1 MHRSWQCQQSTSSD
15 SLVPRLLGRRRASGA
30 VFALLARLLH
40 SFSAQ
45 SSAEASVRRGTAL
58 SLAGLGCRR
67 ISLKIPPRERRGLGL
82 CFAGRWKLCSA
93 VLCCAVA
100 RGGPSRRLLK
110 EKNKQAT
117 TAAPLHRCTAA
128 PLHRCTATSW
138 HLCLLFLGGGKW
150 QAPAEPRLRGTA
162 VPAGAP
168 FLADKA
174 FLALRRAPQSLHSSC
189 ARAIRR
195 RFLLPTSPED
205 CLAKGDA
212 QHLDARMPC
221 VQALCTAT
229 PATRRSRRA
238 ALCSGNRSGSEVT
251 FCRQENSVE
260 DRPPSKRG

>member
-100 RGGPSRRLLK
+100 RSGPSRRLLK

-128 PLHRCTATSW
+128 
-138 HLCLLFLGGGKW
+138 LLPPGISAFFFWAVASGK
-150 QAPAEPRLRGTA
+150 RLRNRGSAAPRHRGTCRS
-162 VPAGAP
+162 P
-168 FLADKA
+168 FP
-174 FLALRRAPQSLHSSC
+174 R
-189 ARAIRR
+189 
-195 RFLLPTSPED
+195 
-205 CLAKGDA
+205 
-212 QHLDARMPC
+212 
-221 VQALCTAT
+221 
-229 PATRRSRRA
+229 
-238 ALCSGNRSGSEVT
+238 
-251 FCRQENSVE
+251 
-260 DRPPSKRG
+260 

>member
-128 PLHRCTATSW
+128 PLHCYLLASLPSFFGRWQVASACGTA
-138 HLCLLFLGGGKW
+138 
-150 QAPAEPRLRGTA
+150 APRHRGTA

-195 RFLLPTSPED
+195 RFFVAHIS
-205 CLAKGDA
+205 
-212 QHLDARMPC
+212 
-221 VQALCTAT
+221 
-229 PATRRSRRA
+229 
-238 ALCSGNRSGSEVT
+238 
-251 FCRQENSVE
+251 
-260 DRPPSKRG
+260 